1 MDFRSEK
8 AKALVESAEKR
19 GLKVDFDSGLI
30 LVTRA
35 KSADP
40 DKTLAQEA
48 VIEELGKYLP
58 DVRRLLTQ
66 RAIGRRANELLG
78 RPIFRTEGWGTLA
91 SASGDGGLTIEIT
104 KEDFRRPQTLIA
116 NSESLLIL
124 VELDAAPSSGE
135 TTSEPKTTFLDRLRR
150 G

>member
-78 RPIFRTEGWGTLA
+78 RPIFCTEGWGTLA
-91 SASGDGGLTIEIT
+91 SASGDGGLSIEIT
-104 KEDFRRPQTLIA
+104 KEDFRRPQTLLA

-135 TTSEPKTTFLDRLRR
+135 ATSEPKTTFLDRLRR